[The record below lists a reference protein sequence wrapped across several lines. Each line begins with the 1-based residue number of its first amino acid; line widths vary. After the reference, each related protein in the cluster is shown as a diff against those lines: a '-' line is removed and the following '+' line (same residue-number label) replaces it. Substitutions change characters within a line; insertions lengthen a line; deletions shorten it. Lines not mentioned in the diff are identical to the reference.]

1 MHCGIIWMK
10 FYALYSIYCILC
22 FQFQFHT
29 SYFLYCIFCIH
40 RAAIVAWNI
49 SSLFWYILTNIAKY
63 SWFFL
68 LKITAI
74 GRKLLTLFQVH
85 RKENTLYTSAWQWIC
100 TTNFPKYFTFIIL
113 VLPVHKLREKVV
125 LRIIQCDSK
134 SFTQLVLTLLK
145 IADHLSEKFRWL
157 ISN

>member
-68 LKITAI
+68 PKITAI
-74 GRKLLTLFQVH
+74 GRKLLTLFQVR
-85 RKENTLYTSAWQWIC
+85 RKENTLYTSAGRSAFLFVFSYCSRGQNRREWLWVIRGLQLCNWFC
-100 TTNFPKYFTFIIL
+100 YLVQFLFIWGFWY
-113 VLPVHKLREKVV
+113 
-125 LRIIQCDSK
+125 C
-134 SFTQLVLTLLK
+134 
-145 IADHLSEKFRWL
+145 
-157 ISN
+157 